1 MPDKSPFPLQGEP
14 LALDL
19 VNTLVSRDGQ
29 SVDLLATPEDLDE
42 WMRGEASRLPWPG
55 RSSTHDLASF
65 RFLRDAIAAL
75 ITAGR
80 TSTEPSRHAIDRVNA
95 ALSIGAEQVT
105 WKAGELYRSSP
116 TPRRQ
121 ALRLVA
127 ADAAALLSTGL
138 RQSIRTCDH
147 PGCVLQFLASNPRRR
162 WCTSTGCG
170 NRARVARNYTLH
182 HPARQSLQ

>member
-1 MPDKSPFPLQGEP
+1 MPDKSRFPLQGEP

-42 WMRGEASRLPWPG
+42 WMRGEAYRLPWPG

-65 RFLRDAIAAL
+65 RTLRGAIAAL

-80 TSTEPSRHAIDRVNA
+80 TGTTPGRQAIDSVNA
-95 ALSIGAEQVT
+95 ALGIGTEQVT
-105 WKAGELYRSSP
+105 WKTGELYRSSP

-121 ALRLVA
+121 ALHLVA
-127 ADAAALLSTGL
+127 SDVAELLATGL

-147 PGCVLQFLASNPRRR
+147 PDCVLQFLARNPRRR

-170 NRARVARNYTLH
+170 NRARVARNYALH
-182 HPARQSLQ
+182 HAAR